1 MIQSYAAAPQ
11 AEVTNVRPLA
21 YRVPWRVEREKA
33 PTFRIVNDSS
43 DAVHGVTLSISGAAV
58 MLASPPRLVAP
69 GEAVSV
75 TIVGH
80 DIARDTLLVIRWFRD
95 EGDEYL
101 WRVSF

>member
-1 MIQSYAAAPQ
+1 MIQSYATAPQ
-11 AEVTNVRPLA
+11 AELTNIRPLA
-21 YRVPWRVEREKA
+21 YRVPWRVERENA

-58 MLASPPRLVAP
+58 MRASPPRLVAP

-75 TIVGH
+75 TIFGH
-80 DIARDTLLVIRWFRD
+80 DIARDTVLVVRWFRD

-101 WRVSF
+101 WCVSF